1 MKKAFALILALVALF
16 NFSALADLAET
27 VEFVDVVFEDGF
39 QVSLPADWYQVEL
52 DEASYA
58 NGIFYAACSPDL
70 MSTMQISWS
79 AAESELTIADLM
91 AGLEAG
97 GFVEIQEYEVNGISF
112 VGFNDADMSV
122 AAYAALDAAEPGYYT
137 FWFTCEN
144 PDDAFVETATRIVT
158 SIYNVEL

>member
-1 MKKAFALILALVALF
+1 MKKAFALILTLVALF
-16 NFSALADLAET
+16 SFSALADLVES

-39 QVSLPADWYQVEL
+39 QVSLPSDWYQVEL
-52 DEASYA
+52 NEENYA
-58 NGIFYAACSPDL
+58 NGIFYAACAPDM
-70 MSTMQISWS
+70 MSTMQISWT
-79 AAESELTIADLM
+79 AAETELTIADLKL
-91 AGLEAG
+91 GLEAG

-112 VGFNDADMSV
+112 VGFNDAEMSV
-122 AAYAALDAAEPGYYT
+122 AAYAALDATEPGYYT